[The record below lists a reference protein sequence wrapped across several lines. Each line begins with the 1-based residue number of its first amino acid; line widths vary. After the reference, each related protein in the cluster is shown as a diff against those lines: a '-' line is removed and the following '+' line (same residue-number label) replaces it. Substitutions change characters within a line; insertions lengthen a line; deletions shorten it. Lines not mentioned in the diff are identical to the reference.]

1 MFIIITNVIFFLWA
15 VWRLFYELAHEKGA
29 HEKMKN
35 MVNKLRNSNMRAR
48 VSNLGRRARGSIFR
62 RNSQIAEIVD
72 NPIDINVDVGMSRV
86 PSARRI
92 MIGEQL
98 KELNKTRW
106 DMLKKETEALRARKR
121 ALENEMEQE
130 IDSVEQRILGEIAVS
145 ESPPIRRG
153 PKGKQPRRSK
163 KIELEMADTVWRSR
177 STMESEH
184 GGRKTSS
191 LLEVLPGVSAHT
203 TFKKK
208 PKKRNSKKKIPTV
221 PASPPPAATSAD
233 VGSASEDGDN
243 SLTLSESRR
252 RLSSRSNRLR
262 RIRESHKRMGQ
273 RDLSA
278 SSGRGDAG
286 EN

>member
-130 IDSVEQRILGEIAVS
+130 IDSVEQRILGETAVS

-191 LLEVLPGVSAHT
+191 LLEVLPGVSAHK